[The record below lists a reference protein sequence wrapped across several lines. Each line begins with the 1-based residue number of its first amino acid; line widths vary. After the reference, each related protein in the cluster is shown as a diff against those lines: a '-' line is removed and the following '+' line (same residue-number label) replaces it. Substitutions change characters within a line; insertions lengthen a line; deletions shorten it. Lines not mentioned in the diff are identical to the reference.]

1 MVLGGGNKP
10 LRLLNTFL
18 EECDVKTI
26 IKPQIEWNDCVDRTK
41 RRYIQHTRD
50 IIVAVLKVVSPEN
63 AGYLWTALQAS
74 KAVNGELGVEGI
86 LLPAQRVYLEAI
98 AETYKNASSCDT
110 RRQILSIMT
119 GTASLAAIREFI
131 PGLTQ
136 FRYTVANLH
145 RLQHGTGASVP
156 RQPTARFREDEAQ
169 LDHFLQFITSPHI
182 VQDLPFGQKSLQL
195 SNGNVVEVPNVIRGL
210 IPERITTQYKQ
221 FRKEVGFIP
230 FSQRTMLRI
239 LSACSATVRKS
250 LRGLD
255 YTDSR

>member
-74 KAVNGELGVEGI
+74 KAVNDELGVEGI

-98 AETYKNASSCDT
+98 AETYKNASSWDT

-156 RQPTARFREDEAQ
+156 RHATARFRVDEAQ
-169 LDHFLQFITSPHI
+169 LYHFSQFITSSHI
-182 VQDLPFGQKSLQL
+182 VQDLHAFW
-195 SNGNVVEVPNVIRGL
+195 
-210 IPERITTQYKQ
+210 PEESTTLKW
-221 FRKEVGFIP
+221 
-230 FSQRTMLRI
+230 QRSGRAKCYPSSYTGVNNYPVQ
-239 LSACSATVRKS
+239 TVQR
-250 LRGLD
+250 
-255 YTDSR
+255 SRLHSIQPKNNASDTFCM

>member
-74 KAVNGELGVEGI
+74 KAVNDELGVEGI
-86 LLPAQRVYLEAI
+86 LLPGQRVYLEAI
-98 AETYKNASSCDT
+98 AETYKNASSLDM

-119 GTASLAAIREFI
+119 GTASFAAIREFI

-156 RQPTARFREDEAQ
+156 RQPTARFRVDEAQ

-195 SNGNVVEVPNVIRGL
+195 SNGNVVEVPNVIRAL

-221 FRKEVGFIP
+221 FCKR
-230 FSQRTMLRI
+230 
-239 LSACSATVRKS
+239 
-250 LRGLD
+250 
-255 YTDSR
+255 SRLHSIQPKNNASDTFCM